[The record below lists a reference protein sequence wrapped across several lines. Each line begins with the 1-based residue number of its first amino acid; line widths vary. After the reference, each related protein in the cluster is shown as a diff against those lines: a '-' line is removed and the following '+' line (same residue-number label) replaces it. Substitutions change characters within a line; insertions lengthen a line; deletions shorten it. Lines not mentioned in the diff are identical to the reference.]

1 MENVT
6 FGWARRATGK
16 AAHTA
21 EISWAMTNSGVDL
34 QLTAQILQNRR
45 ISVYRDVIM
54 A

>member
-6 FGWARRATGK
+6 FGWARRATEKGGQI
-16 AAHTA
+16 A
-21 EISWAMTNSGVDL
+21 EIFVAMTNSGADE
-34 QLTAQILQNRR
+34 QLTAQIPRNRR